1 MASLLLNMKEPAS
14 MISAAGKFLIALS
27 LVLPIHA
34 DAGKQL
40 EEEAKFLYEKIENA
54 TASKYLSSTET
65 LTLSG
70 LKNTALS
77 YGAQAGNYIT
87 TKALLEHLEKR
98 FASAPFVDFRP
109 IMLYQDGFML
119 LPAKVVIQKGREV
132 ITDTAARRVA
142 SIPKIIRQPR
152 FVSVLPTWRDYFRI
166 EAKPPVISRQSILP
180 KTAQEKEI
188 WKTAVAEG
196 RQRGVEQ
203 VYEVFRRRIAR
214 MNDDYNGYVTYHL
227 ARHAE
232 MISKPQFSSDFY
244 AISGGGTSMNI
255 DEVIVEV
262 TVNPSL
268 IGNRDA
274 WETIPLLPSIFVDG
288 SDGW

>member
-1 MASLLLNMKEPAS
+1 MKLINSLFFIVL
-14 MISAAGKFLIALS
+14 GIACS
-27 LVLPIHA
+27 GHA
-34 DAGKQL
+34 LAGKQL
-40 EEEAKFLYEKIENA
+40 DDEAKSLYERIENA
-54 TASKYLSSTET
+54 TADKYLSSTET

-109 IMLYQDGFML
+109 IMMVQDGFLL
-119 LPAKVVIQKGREV
+119 LPAKVVIQEGREV
-132 ITDTAARRVA
+132 ITETAARRA
-142 SIPKIIRQPR
+142 SYIPRIVKQPK

-166 EAKPPVISRQSILP
+166 ESKPPVISRQSILP
-180 KTAQEKEI
+180 KTAQEREI
-188 WKTAVAEG
+188 WKAAVAEG
-196 RQRGVEQ
+196 RQKGIDQ
-203 VYEVFRRRIAR
+203 VYEVFKRRIAR
-214 MNDDYNGYVTYHL
+214 MQDDYNGYVTYHL
-227 ARHAE
+227 LRHAN
-232 MISKPQFSSDFY
+232 MISQPQFSSNFY

-274 WETIPLLPSIFVDG
+274 WEAIPLLPSVILDG
-288 SDGW
+288 ENDW